1 MNIRIAA
8 ETDKGYVREQ
18 NEDAFCFCPDLSHPD
33 WERSEA
39 SIELGPNGCLLA
51 LADGIG
57 GVNAGEV
64 ASAIAMDTVRQQFS
78 NITAVA
84 QAVGTET
91 GIIQFLQSTIEE
103 ADKAIKQY
111 AVDHPDSIGLGTT
124 IVLSWICNGI
134 AYVAWCGD
142 SRCYLFNPNIGLLPL
157 TKDHS
162 YVQELVD
169 KKELTESEAFCH
181 PDSNIITRGLG
192 DLDAQ
197 ALPDITTHALT
208 QGDTIMLCS
217 DGLCGYST
225 NQVIERIV
233 SDNYLDAGSCCHQL
247 LRHALNVGG
256 YDNICIVVA
265 SIAPKRNIFKRW
277 FSHHLIK
284 K

>member
-8 ETDKGYVREQ
+8 ETDRGCEREL
-18 NEDAFCFCPDLSHPD
+18 NEDTFIFCPDLFHPD

-57 GVNAGEV
+57 GANAGEV
-64 ASAIAMDTVRQQFS
+64 ASALAMNTVRQQFS

-91 GIIQFLQSTIEE
+91 DIVQFLQSTIEE
-103 ADKAIKQY
+103 ADMAIKQY
-111 AVDHPDSIGLGTT
+111 AIDHPDSFGLGTT
-124 IVLSWICNGI
+124 IVLCWICNGI

-142 SRCYLFNPNIGLLPL
+142 SRCYLFNPKIGLVPL

-169 KKELTESEAFCH
+169 KKELTESEAFAH

-192 DLDAQ
+192 DLNAN
-197 ALPDITTHALT
+197 ATPDITVRILT

-225 NQVIERIV
+225 NQVIERIIR
-233 SDNYLDAGSCCHQL
+233 DNYPDAGSCCHQL
-247 LRHALNVGG
+247 LQHALHVGG

-265 SIAPKRNIFKRW
+265 SVEPKRNIFKEW
-277 FSHHLIK
+277 FSRHY
-284 K
+284 